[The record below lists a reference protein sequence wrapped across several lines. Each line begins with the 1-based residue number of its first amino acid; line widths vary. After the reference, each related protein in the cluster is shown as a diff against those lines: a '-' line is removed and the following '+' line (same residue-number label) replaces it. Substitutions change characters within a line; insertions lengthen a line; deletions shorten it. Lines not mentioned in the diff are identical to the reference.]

1 MIDVCDPNVVYDDPE
16 GEGEGEGAVR
26 GLARRDRDPR
36 GHGRAGLG
44 HQVDGVVAVGRG
56 GHLDPLGSPDMEYGA
71 GRMAG
76 AGTGMGPRPSFEHS
90 FDQSDGGGEDPFDPE
105 DYLTFAESTTG
116 NPKIL

>member
-1 MIDVCDPNVVYDDPE
+1 MCATPMSYTTTPKE
-16 GEGEGEGAVR
+16 KGKEK
-26 GLARRDRDPR
+26 GLSGDW
-36 GHGRAGLG
+36 LG
-44 HQVDGVVAVGRG
+44 GTETHVDTAAPGSDTKSTASWRSDAG